1 MKTAILLALMLAI
14 VTAVLFTLA
23 ILAIQYHAPTPMI
36 VGATFLTAFSAYTTV
51 FMPCG
56 YYLNHKTEKFN

>member
-14 VTAVLFTLA
+14 VTGILFSFTV
-23 ILAIQYHAPTPMI
+23 LAIQNHAPIPMI
-36 VGATFLTAFSAYTTV
+36 VGATFLTTLSAYVTV

-56 YYLNHKTEKFN
+56 YYLSHKTEKFN

>member
-1 MKTAILLALMLAI
+1 MKTTILLAFMLAT
-14 VTAVLFTLA
+14 VTGILFSFTV
-23 ILAIQYHAPTPMI
+23 LAIQHHAPTPFI

-56 YYLNHKTEKFN
+56 YYMANKTEKFN